1 VRGEKMKNY
10 LKNVVNAVREIDRKY
25 AKPKIKLT
33 RNVKIALLAL
43 RLYLLFLVIVLLY
56 SFVIAVIHP

>member
-1 VRGEKMKNY
+1 MKNY
-10 LKNVVNAVREIDRKY
+10 LKGVVNAVREINRKY
-25 AKPKIKLT
+25 AKPRVKLT

-43 RLYLLFLVIVLLY
+43 RLYLLFLVVVLLY

>member
-1 VRGEKMKNY
+1 MKNY
-10 LKNVVNAVREIDRKY
+10 LKDVVNAVREINRKY
-25 AKPKIKLT
+25 AKPRVELT

-43 RLYLLFLVIVLLY
+43 RLYLLFLIVVLLY

>member
-1 VRGEKMKNY
+1 MKNY
-10 LKNVVNAVREIDRKY
+10 LKGVVNAVREINRKY
-25 AKPKIKLT
+25 AKPKVKLT

-43 RLYLLFLVIVLLY
+43 RLYLLFLVVVLLY

>member
-1 VRGEKMKNY
+1 MKNY
-10 LKNVVNAVREIDRKY
+10 LKGVVNAVREINRKY
-25 AKPKIKLT
+25 AKPKVKLT

>member
-1 VRGEKMKNY
+1 MKNY
-10 LKNVVNAVREIDRKY
+10 LKNVVNAVREINRKY
-25 AKPKIKLT
+25 AKPKVKLT

-43 RLYLLFLVIVLLY
+43 RLYLLFLVVVLLY

>member
-1 VRGEKMKNY
+1 MKNY
-10 LKNVVNAVREIDRKY
+10 LKGVVNAVREINRKY
-25 AKPKIKLT
+25 AKPRVKLT

-43 RLYLLFLVIVLLY
+43 RLYLLFLIVVLLY